1 MADAA
6 PVPLPPV
13 TPSEQLEGVASSS
26 APSFLERISTWAS
39 RNKATVYTIAGIT
52 LVATAAG
59 VYYYSD
65 AQRLSGDDNSTAR
78 RKSKKDRRKGKKDAA
93 EGAKS
98 DISKKGSSSVF
109 ERIKVERNLKLIYG
123 TRRERACSFY

>member
-52 LVATAAG
+52 LVVTAAG

-65 AQRLSGDDNSTAR
+65 AQRLSSDDNSTAKR
-78 RKSKKDRRKGKKDAA
+78 RSKKDRRKGKKDAA
-93 EGAKS
+93 ESAKS
-98 DISKKGSSSVF
+98 NSSKKGTPSVI
-109 ERIKVERNLKLIYG
+109 ERTK
-123 TRRERACSFY
+123 S

>member
-6 PVPLPPV
+6 PVPLPPI

-26 APSFLERISTWAS
+26 APSFFERISTWAS

-59 VYYYSD
+59 IYYYSD
-65 AQRLSGDDNSTAR
+65 AQGLSSSENSAAR
-78 RKSKKDRRKGKKDAA
+78 RKSKKERRKGKKDAGEA
-93 EGAKS
+93 SRS
-98 DISKKGSSSVF
+98 DFGNKGSS
-109 ERIKVERNLKLIYG
+109 
-123 TRRERACSFY
+123 TH

>member
-13 TPSEQLEGVASSS
+13 TQSEQFEGVASSS
-26 APSFLERISTWAS
+26 APSFFERISTWAS

-59 VYYYSD
+59 IYYYSD
-65 AQRLSGDDNSTAR
+65 AQKSSGNEHSAAK
-78 RKSKKDRRKGKKDAA
+78 RKSKKDRRKGKKDSA
-93 EGAKS
+93 ETAKPEAT
-98 DISKKGSSSVF
+98 KKG
-109 ERIKVERNLKLIYG
+109 K
-123 TRRERACSFY
+123 